1 VANFEVHYTG
11 QNCRGE
17 YVDKTT
23 TLVSSNGFYSALT
36 TVVQYLAMSRFVLK
50 SFNMREVDA

>member
-1 VANFEVHYTG
+1 MAKFEVHYTG

-23 TLVSSNGFYSALT
+23 SLVSSNSFYSALT
-36 TVVQYLAMSRFVLK
+36 TIVQYLDMSKFVLK
-50 SFNMREVDA
+50 SFNMKEVNE